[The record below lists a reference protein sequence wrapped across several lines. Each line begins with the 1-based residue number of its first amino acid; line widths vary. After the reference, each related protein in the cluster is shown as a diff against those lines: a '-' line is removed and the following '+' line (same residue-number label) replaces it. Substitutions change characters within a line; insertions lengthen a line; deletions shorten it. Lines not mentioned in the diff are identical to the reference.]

1 MIRKTSIISCLFACL
16 LLAACG
22 QKGALYLPDEARPV
36 TVPAS
41 TGTAATGADAG
52 ADAQG
57 NADADSADAQRR
69 RQQQATPA
77 NPAR

>member
-1 MIRKTSIISCLFACL
+1 MIRKLPLIACL

-22 QKGALYLPDEARPV
+22 QKGALHLPDEAEPV
-36 TVPAS
+36 TVPPS
-41 TGTAATGADAG
+41 TGAAAGADAG
-52 ADAQG
+52 GTAQG
-57 NADADSADAQRR
+57 NANADADIDAQRR